1 MEDNGIKAFE
11 KKEIFNQLFDTTV
24 SCQKGEITNFEDLND
39 QLQRIL
45 KISGGEL
52 RDYNGLIILV
62 LAILLKTCGI
72 ESFGPHGH
80 IPQLPHIEAVKDF
93 LKKCSKPENRGSKAC
108 TPQVCSRSEA
118 QSNDSSESTTN
129 SSAIQ
134 VSQFTENGRLSIDKA
149 YLEVLRRAD
158 ELKCSG
164 FYTQGDSYHKFFQLV
179 IEDGN
184 KKPTQQGIREA
195 ITGLQGEMEGYY
207 SDLSRLD
214 IGKKG
219 KNDFKILGP
228 DFQAIDKNGNKVAVE
243 VKNLVYNKESK
254 PTQTAFQN
262 GKQMGATAYKQQHYW
277 TQTNKD
283 TLRKRFGSNIKIEN
297 LPQELTDFVLVFD
310 LFDVDQDA
318 RKEVIAGIKEGA
330 KNSDQIVIIN
340 PRKNC

>member
-93 LKKCSKPENRGSKAC
+93 FKKCSKPENRGSKAC
-108 TPQVCSRSEA
+108 TPHFQTSLEA
-118 QSNDSSESTTN
+118 KVNDSSESTTN
-129 SSAIQ
+129 SNAIQ
-134 VSQFTENGRLSIDKA
+134 VSQFVNDKGGIDMVKA
-149 YLEVLRRAD
+149 YSEVLRRAD

-164 FYTQGDSYHKFFQLV
+164 FYTQGDSYHTFSQLV

-219 KNDFKILGP
+219 KHDF
-228 DFQAIDKNGNKVAVE
+228 NN
-243 VKNLVYNKESK
+243 
-254 PTQTAFQN
+254 
-262 GKQMGATAYKQQHYW
+262 
-277 TQTNKD
+277 
-283 TLRKRFGSNIKIEN
+283 
-297 LPQELTDFVLVFD
+297 
-310 LFDVDQDA
+310 
-318 RKEVIAGIKEGA
+318 
-330 KNSDQIVIIN
+330 
-340 PRKNC
+340 